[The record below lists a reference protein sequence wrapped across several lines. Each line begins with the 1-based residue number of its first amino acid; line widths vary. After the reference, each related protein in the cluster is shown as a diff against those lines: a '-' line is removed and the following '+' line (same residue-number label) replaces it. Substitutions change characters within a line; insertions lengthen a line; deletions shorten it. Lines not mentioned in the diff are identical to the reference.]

1 MLQRIVDDTILG
13 GFSLL
18 FRMAVFALKK
28 RHSSVVSLDIRHIEA
43 SVEHRPVRA
52 AGRNKADHSFAARS
66 I

>member
-18 FRMAVFALKK
+18 FRVAVFALKK
-28 RHSSVVSLDIRHIEA
+28 RHSAVVSSDISDLEA
-43 SVEHRPVRA
+43 AVEHRPMRA
-52 AGRNKADHSFAARS
+52 AGRNKPDRSFATRT